1 MDNIVTRD
9 NIDKIQSTKLL
20 SKVLNIKDLD
30 TLDIFWGMKG
40 QEQKGEYLFIK
51 RNVFMSLLVLIRILN
66 QEKSGQNSRV
76 ARF

>member
-40 QEQKGEYLFIK
+40 QDQKGEYLFIK

>member
-40 QEQKGEYLFIK
+40 QDQKGGYLFII
-51 RNVFMSLLVLIRILN
+51 RNVFKSLFVLISILN

>member
-9 NIDKIQSTKLL
+9 NTDKIQSTKLL

-30 TLDIFWGMKG
+30 TPDIFWGMKG
-40 QEQKGEYLFIK
+40 GYLFIK
-51 RNVFMSLLVLIRILN
+51 RNVFKSLFVLIRILN

>member
-51 RNVFMSLLVLIRILN
+51 RNVFMSLFVLIRILN
-66 QEKSGQNSRV
+66 QEKSVPNSRV

>member
-9 NIDKIQSTKLL
+9 KIDKIQSTKLL